1 MEDVVNSAKQLFKE
15 KGLFFPRVYSSIGK
29 PLMQITPTLYSSRV
43 AINNPLDIEAV
54 IDEVLSRDVEDYLLM
69 GFDKDMLYYYFVY
82 GQLAIFIQRMV
93 DTKEETL
100 KGIQASI
107 MGSEVLLQTMKE
119 AEKEGLLEDLDKRLI
134 VIESKDLD
142 TGWTWVEGHPRYIDI
157 DKWNSDE
164 PIYLNATLSIPNI

>member
-119 AEKEGLLEDLDKRLI
+119 AEKEVL
-134 VIESKDLD
+134 
-142 TGWTWVEGHPRYIDI
+142 
-157 DKWNSDE
+157 
-164 PIYLNATLSIPNI
+164 